1 MKWLTFDDEGTT
13 RYGYVEGDEI
23 VVTGD
28 GDLAAVVRGAAE
40 AGAAGTGATERRPL
54 EGTRIFAPLLAPGK
68 VIAVAA
74 NYQEHVKEAGAQA
87 RDQKVATPR
96 LFLKPDT
103 SITGPDAPVVLNPI
117 THQLDWEVEIAVV
130 IGRPAKHVPEE
141 QALEHVFGYATSND
155 ISARSLDLGVERD
168 GEAWTGFF
176 DWLEGKWLDGSAP
189 LGPYLVT
196 ADEVP
201 DPQALELTLEL
212 NGEVMQRGSSADMVH
227 TIAELVSFSSR
238 LMTLQPGDVILT
250 GTPSGVGATTG
261 RFLAPGDSMVAAV
274 QGLGSLTTPIVAA

>member
-1 MKWLTFDDEGTT
+1 MKWLTFDDDGAI
-13 RYGYVEGDEI
+13 RHGYVEGDEI

-28 GDLAAVVRGAAE
+28 GDLTAVVRGE
-40 AGAAGTGATERRPL
+40 EDAAGDRRRPL
-54 EGTRIFAPLLAPGK
+54 HGARILAPLLAPGK
-68 VIAVAA
+68 VLAAAA
-74 NYQEHVKEAGAQA
+74 NYQEHVKEGGGEA
-87 RDQKVATPR
+87 RDQAKATPR

-103 SITGPDAPVVLNPI
+103 SITGPDAPVELNPI
-117 THQLDWEVEIAVV
+117 TQQLDWEVEIAVV
-130 IGRPAKHVPEE
+130 IGRRAQGVSVEA
-141 QALEHVFGYATSND
+141 ALEHVFGYATSND

-189 LGPYLVT
+189 IGPYLVT

-201 DPQALELTLEL
+201 DPQNLDLTLEL
-212 NGEVMQRGSSADMVH
+212 NGRVMQRGSSTDMVH

-238 LMTLQPGDVILT
+238 LMTLNPGDVILT

-261 RFLAPGDSMVAAV
+261 VFLKPGDSMVAEV
-274 QGLGSLTTPIVAA
+274 QGLGSLTTPIVAAPQP

>member
-1 MKWLTFDDEGTT
+1 MKWVTFNDGGTT
-13 RYGYVEGDEI
+13 RHGYVEGDEI

-28 GDLAAVVRGAAE
+28 GDLTTVIRGEAVRTAE
-40 AGAAGTGATERRPL
+40 TRRPL
-54 EGTRIFAPLLAPGK
+54 DEVQLLTPLLTPGK

-74 NYQEHVKEAGAQA
+74 NYQEHVKEAGARA
-87 RDQKVATPR
+87 RDQRTATPR

-103 SITGPDAPVVLNPI
+103 SITGPDAPVALNPI

-130 IGRPAKHVPEE
+130 IGRRTQGVAVE

-155 ISARSLDLGVERD
+155 ISARSLDLGVDRD

-196 ADEVP
+196 ADEVG
-201 DPQALELTLEL
+201 DPQDLALTLTL
-212 NGEVMQRGSSADMVH
+212 NGEVMQDGSSTDMVH

-238 LMTLQPGDVILT
+238 LMTLHPGDVILT

-261 RFLAPGDSMVAAV
+261 RFLAPGDVMVAEV
-274 QGLGSLTTPIVAA
+274 EGLGALRTPVVAADDH